1 MFLANLSLAE
11 FLALAGGVSL
21 LVTLLYLF
29 DRTRRRQVVATL
41 RFWKEAMAVAES
53 RRWRIQQPLSLLL
66 QLASILLLLLAVA
79 QLRIGSSDDGS
90 RDHVLILDTSA
101 WMGARG
107 ANGTL
112 MEEARAAALAYVR
125 AVPSRDRVM
134 IVRAGAVAVP
144 ATAFESD
151 RAVLAEAIRSSEPGA
166 AALNIRR
173 ALDFARRTLA
183 LHARRPG
190 EIVFAGSDRVESD
203 GEPLAT
209 IPNFRY
215 LPVETTVENVGLRRL
230 GLRHSAVEP
239 GRWDV
244 FVAVHNYGATPRNVD
259 LALEYSGGAAGFRR
273 LRLPAGGDQEVT
285 FPLHTRAAGMLE
297 ARLLTAD
304 GFPADDRAVL
314 EIPAR
319 RRLRVAVYSSQPELL
334 RPLLDAIPLV
344 EASYRAPAEYGG
356 SRADIVVL
364 DRFAP
369 KSPPTGD
376 AIWILPPPE
385 ASPVPVTGRAAGA
398 AIVRWLPG
406 HVLSEG
412 LRRRDLKVDTA
423 EVLDPAPGDLSVAEV
438 AQGPVIVARP
448 PQQADAARTVVFGF
462 HPMRSAIRYE
472 LTAPLLFANV
482 IRWMRPGIFRQ
493 WEFTAGGVGMV
504 TVPLAPDAGSGQ
516 IDVRTGSGEEIPFI
530 RSKDSLRFFVGS
542 PGSVR
547 IRAGDRDVA
556 YSAELPSVPES
567 VWTPPAGIRRGVPPP
582 AQEVPASRDL
592 WPWLALLGAAG
603 LLVEWLWF
611 GRLREPAIWGGRMR
625 GILADGKRRMGA
637 AGRRSRFLRRAS

>member
-1 MFLANLSLAE
+1 VFLANLSLAE
-11 FLALAGGVSL
+11 FLVLAGGVSL

-203 GEPLAT
+203 GEPLAA

-230 GLRHSAVEP
+230 GRIQRGSGGLSPPPLARGRGSGSHVSSPHQGRGHARGPAINCGRISGRRPRGAGDSRAASSPRGGLLVPAGVAAALAGRHSAGGGFLP
-239 GRWDV
+239 G
-244 FVAVHNYGATPRNVD
+244 PRRVRR
-259 LALEYSGGAAGFRR
+259 EQGGYRRAGPVRAKIAAHGRR
-273 LRLPAGGDQEVT
+273 
-285 FPLHTRAAGMLE
+285 H
-297 ARLLTAD
+297 
-304 GFPADDRAVL
+304 
-314 EIPAR
+314 
-319 RRLRVAVYSSQPELL
+319 
-334 RPLLDAIPLV
+334 LD
-344 EASYRAPAEYGG
+344 SAPA
-356 SRADIVVL
+356 
-364 DRFAP
+364 
-369 KSPPTGD
+369 
-376 AIWILPPPE
+376 
-385 ASPVPVTGRAAGA
+385 
-398 AIVRWLPG
+398 
-406 HVLSEG
+406 
-412 LRRRDLKVDTA
+412 
-423 EVLDPAPGDLSVAEV
+423 
-438 AQGPVIVARP
+438 
-448 PQQADAARTVVFGF
+448 
-462 HPMRSAIRYE
+462 
-472 LTAPLLFANV
+472 
-482 IRWMRPGIFRQ
+482 
-493 WEFTAGGVGMV
+493 
-504 TVPLAPDAGSGQ
+504 
-516 IDVRTGSGEEIPFI
+516 
-530 RSKDSLRFFVGS
+530 
-542 PGSVR
+542 
-547 IRAGDRDVA
+547 
-556 YSAELPSVPES
+556 
-567 VWTPPAGIRRGVPPP
+567 
-582 AQEVPASRDL
+582 
-592 WPWLALLGAAG
+592 
-603 LLVEWLWF
+603 
-611 GRLREPAIWGGRMR
+611 
-625 GILADGKRRMGA
+625 
-637 AGRRSRFLRRAS
+637 